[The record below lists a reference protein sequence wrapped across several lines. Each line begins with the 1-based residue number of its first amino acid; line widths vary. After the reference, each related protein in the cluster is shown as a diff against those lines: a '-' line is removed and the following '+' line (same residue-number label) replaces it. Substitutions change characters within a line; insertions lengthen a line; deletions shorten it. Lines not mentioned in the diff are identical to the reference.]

1 MRTPSTAPERLSA
14 PGDLT
19 GESALDEQT
28 LSPESGSADAAQP
41 AETGQR
47 ADNGVTHETTGEGFN
62 VRLDNFEG
70 PFDLLLQ
77 LISRH
82 KMDITEVALSRV
94 TDEFIAHIKMMGADW
109 DLDQTS
115 QFVVVGATLL
125 DLKAA
130 RLLPSG
136 EVEDPDD
143 LAILEARDLL
153 FARLLQYRAFK
164 QMADRFDA
172 MLHRQDRRSPR
183 TAGPDPQFLQLLPE
197 VAIPATPE
205 GLAELAA
212 GALTHKPAHQLALN
226 HLHAPVVSVR
236 EQAAVV
242 VDRLRHAGEL
252 RFSDL
257 VSDAPDNLTTVCR
270 FLALLELFRREA
282 VCFEQPTPLERL
294 VIRWTQ
300 PADPAPT
307 ISDEFDIAPQ
317 HLPAPR
323 NDDTAATGHLQQA
336 EIDQPRR
343 TGGGQQ
349 VDGGQQ
355 VGGGQRAGER
365 KSGVARHQQAQ
376 KPTRANR
383 Q

>member
-1 MRTPSTAPERLSA
+1 MRTPPTAPEQLS
-14 PGDLT
+14 G
-19 GESALDEQT
+19 
-28 LSPESGSADAAQP
+28 PENNEPPSADDVSDEP
-41 AETGQR
+41 
-47 ADNGVTHETTGEGFN
+47 TGEGFT

-94 TDEFIAHIKMMGADW
+94 TDDFISHIKTMGVDW

-136 EVEDPDD
+136 EVEDPED

-172 MLHRQDRRSPR
+172 MLTGQDRRSPR

-197 VAIPATPE
+197 VVIPATPDR
-205 GLAELAA
+205 LAELAA
-212 GALTHKPAHQLALN
+212 GALRHRPAHQITLS

-236 EQAAVV
+236 DQASIVI
-242 VDRLRHAGEL
+242 DRLRDAGEL
-252 RFSDL
+252 RFCDL

-270 FLALLELFRREA
+270 FLALLELFRQQA
-282 VCFEQPTPLERL
+282 VSFEQPTPLERL
-294 VIRWTQ
+294 VIRWIQ
-300 PADPAPT
+300 PTDRQLT

-317 HLPAPR
+317 PT
-323 NDDTAATGHLQQA
+323 TAATDDETVDTGHIEHSSKAQPIRTDAAARVGEAADSVAQQ
-336 EIDQPRR
+336 QYSGN
-343 TGGGQQ
+343 GGS
-349 VDGGQQ
+349 DDD
-355 VGGGQRAGER
+355 
-365 KSGVARHQQAQ
+365 
-376 KPTRANR
+376 
-383 Q
+383 